1 MNLKQLM
8 SQLPDEVQFAIEMES
23 YDRFNTRI
31 ATINDSLLHD
41 SNDYY
46 TKEDLKD
53 LIKLQRQWELQ
64 TVKDYLKG
72 KEVYTKEYLDW
83 IKQHYFLDKEVNN

>member
-1 MNLKQLM
+1 MTLKQLKE
-8 SQLPDEVQFAIEMES
+8 QLPDEVRFAIEMES
-23 YDRFNTRI
+23 YDRFNNDI
-31 ATINDSLLHD
+31 ATINDSLLYD

-64 TVKDYLKG
+64 TVKEYLKG

-83 IKQHYFLDKEVNN
+83 IKQRYFSDKEVNN